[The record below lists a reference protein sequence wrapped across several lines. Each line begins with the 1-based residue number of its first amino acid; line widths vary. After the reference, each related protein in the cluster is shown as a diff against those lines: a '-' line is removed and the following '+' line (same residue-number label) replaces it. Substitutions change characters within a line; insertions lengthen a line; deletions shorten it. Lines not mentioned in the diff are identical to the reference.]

1 MGNLLWA
8 KQSKAVTNHDRAVLH
23 LKIQRD
29 KLQLYQKKLQAIID
43 RETEIARQLLRENKR
58 DRAKLAIARRKHQEN
73 LLAKADQHLENIQD
87 MVDSIEFTT
96 LEVKVVEGLKI
107 GAETLKQ
114 LQKEISV
121 DTVEKI
127 MEESAEAIAWHDEVS
142 RILAESLT
150 PEDNSDIEEQIAV
163 WEAEDLRAKLHG
175 VQPPLEVPPMP
186 VEKEPDLVKVSAAES
201 AEDDESQLIPV

>member
-121 DTVEKI
+121 DAVEKI

-175 VQPPLEVPPMP
+175 VQPPFDVPPMP
-186 VEKEPDLVKVSAAES
+186 VEKEPDLVKVSAAEY
-201 AEDDESQLIPV
+201 AEDDESQLVPA